1 MKQEERRIPYQ
12 GKDYIWTGAEWYEAG
27 AHLTPPAG
35 IIHDLNALIED
46 DQSTEDSLLNR
57 APQLLAAA
65 CQARDA
71 GQYRC
76 AEELLRRAQFME
88 PGNLAA
94 GHLAALAVLS
104 SVYRASGHPAQA
116 VVATDAYRDAN
127 HPAQLTTPAA
137 ALRDLGRWEEA
148 KRTVGHS
155 LRIQESDEA
164 FSVVRRIKAAR
175 PDLYD

>member
-1 MKQEERRIPYQ
+1 MNQEARRIPYQ

-46 DQSTEDSLLNR
+46 DQSAEDSLLNR
-57 APQLLAAA
+57 VPQLLAAA

-71 GQYRC
+71 GQYRR

-88 PGNLAA
+88 PGNLAV
-94 GHLAALAVLS
+94 LAVLS

-116 VVATDAYRDAN
+116 VAATDAYRDAN
-127 HPAQLTTPAA
+127 DPVLLTTRAA
-137 ALRDLGRWEEA
+137 ALCDLGRWEEA

-155 LRIQESDEA
+155 LAIESSDEA
-164 FSVVRRIKAAR
+164 FSVVHRIKAAR